1 MCVYRGEGGSW
12 GEISILM
19 RSNVFLLGTGD
30 QKMMNLNDFDEK
42 FHWFILNV
50 DKSRVEHKTV
60 VTQTY
65 F

>member
-1 MCVYRGEGGSW
+1 M
-12 GEISILM
+12 
-19 RSNVFLLGTGD
+19 FLLGTGD
-30 QKMMNLNDFDEK
+30 QKMMNLTDFDEK